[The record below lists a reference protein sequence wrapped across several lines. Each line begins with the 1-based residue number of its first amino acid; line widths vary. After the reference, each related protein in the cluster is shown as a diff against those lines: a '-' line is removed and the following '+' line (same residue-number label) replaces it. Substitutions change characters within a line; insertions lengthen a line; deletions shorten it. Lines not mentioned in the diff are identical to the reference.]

1 MVISIKNDNYVIN
14 ENLITINSICDLK
27 NYRQEEAII
36 VLNEELDDNG
46 FVKDTDIYF
55 EEILITMN
63 VKIIL
68 AKKANNVLLNI
79 VSYHKVPLIIV

>member
-1 MVISIKNDNYVIN
+1 MVISIKNDNHVIN
-14 ENLITINSICDLK
+14 ENHITINSICDLK
-27 NYRQEEAII
+27 NFRQEEAII

-68 AKKANNVLLNI
+68 AKKVNNVLLNI
-79 VSYHKVPLIIV
+79 VSYHKVPLIMV

>member
-1 MVISIKNDNYVIN
+1 MVISIKNDNHVIN
-14 ENLITINSICDLK
+14 ENQITINSICDLK
-27 NYRQEEAII
+27 NFRQEEAII
-36 VLNEELDDNG
+36 VLSEELDDNG

-68 AKKANNVLLNI
+68 AKKVNNVLLNI